1 MLQAA
6 LFDMDGVIVDNRDA
20 HLRAFVKFAERHGI
34 PDLDPQTLLPYFGST
49 NAVIMGHLFGR
60 DDIPAEEVERLSQEK
75 EEIYRELY
83 DPVMKP
89 APGLVELL
97 KALRTAGVGIAV
109 GSSAPRVNVDFVLD
123 RCGIAGYFDAV
134 ASGSEITRSKPD
146 PEVYLLAARKLGTAP
161 EECVVFEDAFVGMEA
176 ARRAGAKVV
185 AISSTFPSEMIRERG
200 DYDLLIDSFCHVTV
214 PELEKLWKSAR

>member
-20 HLRAFVKFAERHGI
+20 HLDAFVEFARRHGI
-34 PDLDPQTLLPYFGST
+34 PDLDATTLLPYFGST

-60 DDIPAEEVERLSQEK
+60 DDIPADEVRHLSHEK

-83 DPVMKP
+83 DPVMEP
-89 APGLVELL
+89 AAGLVPLLEAL
-97 KALRTAGVGIAV
+97 KAQGVKTAV
-109 GSSAPRVNVDFVLD
+109 GSSAPRVNVDFVLE
-123 RCGIAGYFDAV
+123 RCHIAPYFNAA

-146 PEVYLLAARKLGTAP
+146 PEVYLLAAKKLGVQP
-161 EECVVFEDAFVGMEA
+161 GNCVVFEDAFVGMEA

-185 AISSTFPSEMIRERG
+185 AIASTFSREMIEEKG
-200 DYDLLIDSFCHVTV
+200 DYDLLVDSFRDITAIQ
-214 PELEKLWKSAR
+214 LRNLWK

>member
-20 HLRAFVKFAERHGI
+20 HLDAFVEFAKRHGI
-34 PDLDPQTLLPYFGST
+34 PDLDPNTLLPYFGST

-60 DDIPAEEVERLSQEK
+60 DDIPADEVERLSREK

-89 APGLVELL
+89 ATGLVPLLEAL
-97 KALRTAGVGIAV
+97 KAQSVKIAV
-109 GSSAPRVNVDFVLD
+109 GSSAPKINVDFVLD
-123 RCGIAGYFDAV
+123 RCGIARYFDAT
-134 ASGSEITRSKPD
+134 ASGSEITHSKPD
-146 PEVYLLAARKLGTAP
+146 PEVYLLTAKKLGVEP
-161 EECVVFEDAFVGMEA
+161 GNCVVFEDAFVGMEA

-185 AISSTFPSEMIRERG
+185 AIASTFPREMIEEKG
-200 DYDLLIDSFCHVTV
+200 DYDLLVDSFRDIATNQ
-214 PELEKLWKSAR
+214 LRNLWE

>member
-20 HLRAFVKFAERHGI
+20 HLHAFVKFAERHGI
-34 PDLDPQTLLPYFGST
+34 PNLDPQTLLPYFGST
-49 NAVIMGHLFGR
+49 NAVIMSHLFGR
-60 DDIPAEEVERLSQEK
+60 DDIPAEKVERLSQEK

-83 DPVMKP
+83 DPVMQP
-89 APGLVELL
+89 APGLSELL
-97 KALRTAGVGIAV
+97 KALRTAGVKIAV

-134 ASGSEITRSKPD
+134 ASGSEISRSKPD
-146 PEVYLLAARKLGTAP
+146 PEVYLLAARKLGTEP
-161 EECVVFEDAFVGMEA
+161 QECVVFEDAFVGMEA

-185 AISSTFPSEMIRERG
+185 AIASTFPAEMIRGKG
-200 DYDLLIDSFCHVTV
+200 DYDLLTDSFRHVTI
-214 PELEKLWKSAR
+214 PELEKLWE